1 MKISVTSHYERQVL
15 PYTPAQIYALV
26 LDIEKYPQFLPWCV
40 GARITERGDGY
51 LLADMLI
58 GYKMLRE
65 KFTSR
70 VYFTPHEEIRVE
82 YLNGPLKQLHNDWR
96 FGPVEG
102 SPLHCALEFTLDF
115 EFQSG
120 LLQRLAETFF
130 QEALRRMVGAF
141 EKRAQ
146 QLYG

>member
-1 MKISVTSHYERQVL
+1 MTTHHEKCIL
-15 PYTPAQIYALV
+15 PYTPAQMYALV
-26 LDIEKYPQFLPWCV
+26 LDIEQYPQFLPWCV
-40 GARITERGDGY
+40 GARVTERQDNY

-70 VYFTPHEEIRVE
+70 VYFTPYESIRVE
-82 YLNGPLKQLHNDWR
+82 YLNGPLKQLQNDWN

-102 SPLHCALEFTLDF
+102 RPLSCGLEFHLEF

-120 LLQRLAETFF
+120 MLQRLAEMFF

-141 EKRAQ
+141 EKRAA
-146 QLYG
+146 QLYSTV